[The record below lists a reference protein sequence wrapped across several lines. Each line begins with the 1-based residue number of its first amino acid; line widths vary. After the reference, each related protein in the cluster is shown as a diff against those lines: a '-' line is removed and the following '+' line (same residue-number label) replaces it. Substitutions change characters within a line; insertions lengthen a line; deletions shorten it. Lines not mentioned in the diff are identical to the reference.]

1 MDLVLAGFGAI
12 LSFKVISLLF
22 VGTAVGILF
31 GALPGVSVTM
41 GVALFLPMT
50 FGMDPITALSML
62 IGVYIGGTS
71 GGLIS
76 AILLKIPGTASSIAT
91 CWDGHPMAQ
100 KGEAG
105 KALGVGIV
113 YSAIGTII
121 GLIVLMVMAP
131 ALTKIAINFGPYE
144 YFAVAIFSLTMIAGL
159 SSGSL
164 VKGMISGGFGLLI
177 AMVGA
182 APIDAFPRFTMG
194 IHDLDAGVSIL
205 PALIGLFAV
214 TEIFKAAESKN
225 NIGKEEVRSFKIKG
239 FGFSMKEF
247 LDQKVNAL
255 VSALVG
261 VGIGILP
268 GIGGGTANII
278 AYTVSQNTSKHPEKY
293 GTGIIDGI
301 VASETSNNACVGGA
315 LIPLLTLGIPG
326 DNVTAILLGGFMI
339 HGIAPGPLLMTTQ
352 GKLLYAIF
360 AAMFVSTLFMVA
372 LEFGGMRIFVR
383 LLQIPKY
390 ILFPVIMALCTI
402 GAFGLNNR
410 VFDIWVALFFG
421 VFGFILEKFK
431 FPTAPLILGFILGPL
446 AELNLRRGLMK
457 SDGSFLPFVTSPIAA
472 VFLTFALISIIV
484 TVRGNIKKSRAANA
498 SISA

>member
-1 MDLVLAGFGAI
+1 LE
-12 LSFKVISLLF
+12 LF

-91 CWDGHPMAQ
+91 CWDGHPLAQ

-144 YFAVAIFSLTMIAGL
+144 YFAVAVFSLTMIAGL

-164 VKGMISGGFGLLI
+164 IKGVISGCFGLLF
-177 AMVGA
+177 AMIGA

-194 IHDLDAGVSIL
+194 IHDLDGGLSIL

-214 TEIFKAAESKN
+214 TEIFKAAEARNKV
-225 NIGKEEVRSFKIKG
+225 GKEEVRNFKIKG

-247 LDQKVNAL
+247 LSQKVNAL

-293 GTGIIDGI
+293 GTGIIDGV

-352 GKLLYAIF
+352 GKLVYAIF
-360 AAMFVSTLFMVA
+360 AAMFVSTLMMVA

-383 LLQIPKY
+383 LLQIPKH
-390 ILFPVIMALCTI
+390 ILFPIIMALCSI

-410 VFDIWVALFFG
+410 VFDIWIALFFG

-431 FPTAPLILGFILGPL
+431 YPTAPLILGFVLGPL

-457 SDGSFLPFVTSPIAA
+457 SDGSFLPFLTSPISAL
-472 VFLTFALISIIV
+472 FLTFALISIVV
-484 TVRGNIKKSRAANA
+484 TVRSNIKKSREANA
-498 SISA
+498 AVAS